1 VEILLKGFQ
10 CRRCGHQW
18 KPRKEG
24 VPAKCPSCDSPHW
37 QRPRGE
43 GLAAHLAE
51 VFQLYEVP
59 EDQRDKIIAY
69 VQQYRGVAHALRKAV
84 PELERVFGKTSRR
97 LDIEVDPES
106 GWEELF
112 GVVLL
117 KEYPEN
123 AFELLHNFD
132 QWFLQ
137 APAEVRMNRNF
148 NVVTEDD
155 YTAV

>member
-1 VEILLKGFQ
+1 MPALRPPVEARQGRGPGQVSQLRL
-10 CRRCGHQW
+10 
-18 KPRKEG
+18 
-24 VPAKCPSCDSPHW
+24 SPLAAI
-37 QRPRGE
+37 RGE

-123 AFELLHNFD
+123 AFELLHHFD

-148 NVVTEDD
+148 NVATEDD

>member
-18 KPRKEG
+18 KPGKEG

-59 EDQRDKIIAY
+59 DDQRDKIIAY
-69 VQQYRGVAHALRKAV
+69 VQQYPGVAHALRKAV
-84 PELERVFGKTSRR
+84 PELERVFGQTRRR

-106 GWEELF
+106 GWE
-112 GVVLL
+112 GLL
-117 KEYPEN
+117 AWSYSRNTLKTRLNCYIILTSGSCKLPPR
-123 AFELLHNFD
+123 FE
-132 QWFLQ
+132 
-137 APAEVRMNRNF
+137 
-148 NVVTEDD
+148 
-155 YTAV
+155 